1 MVLSISDAAIF
12 KALHERIESLTAE
25 MKWQSGEKLEGAKNR
40 VVACSDLDPNDWS
53 RKYAE
58 DNACAIDIDAKITK
72 LLLDYL
78 STFSAD
84 FVRKSVVGKV
94 NSPWFLECKALP
106 QEEV

>member
-25 MKWQSGEKLEGAKNR
+25 MKWQSGAKLDSAKNR
-40 VVACSDLDPNDWS
+40 VIAYSDLDPDDWS

-58 DNACAIDIDAKITK
+58 NEACHIDIECKINK

-78 STFSAD
+78 STFSAE
-84 FVRKSVVGKV
+84 FVRKSAVGKS

-106 QEEV
+106 QEQD